1 MTIVAIIPARL
12 GSKGIPKKNIKL
24 LGGKPLIE
32 YTYQIAKKSKIF
44 DRIILTTES
53 KKITKT
59 AKKIGMEVPFIRPK
73 ELALDETPMID
84 VIKHSINN
92 LTINKKKPKYYCILQ
107 PTSPFRDIN
116 ELKKAYAYFT
126 KNKCDSVVSVEEVPE
141 HYSPFFTMKIKKNK
155 LEHYLPKGLN
165 ISRRQDVDQAYIRS
179 GCFYFAK
186 TSILIKNNSIYG
198 KVSRPWIVDNK
209 NLVNLDT
216 KEDWQR
222 AVNIIERKKKI

>member
-1 MTIVAIIPARL
+1 MSIVAIIPARL
-12 GSKGIPKKNIKL
+12 GSKGIPHKNIKL

-32 YTYQIAKKSKIF
+32 YTFLTAKKSKIF

-53 KKITKT
+53 SKISKI
-59 AKKIGMEVPFIRPK
+59 AKKIGIDVPFMRPG

-92 LTINKKKPKYYCILQ
+92 LTINKKRPKYYCILQ
-107 PTSPFRDIN
+107 PTSPFRDID
-116 ELKKAYAYFT
+116 ELKKAYVYFT
-126 KNKCDSVVSVEEVPE
+126 KNKCDSVVSVEKVPE
-141 HYSPFFTMKIKKNK
+141 HYSPFFTMKINKNK
-155 LEHYLPKGLN
+155 LEHYLPKGIN
-165 ISRRQDVDQAYIRS
+165 ISRRQDVKQAYIRS

-198 KVSRPWIVDNK
+198 KVSRPWIVDNS
-209 NLVNLDT
+209 NLVNLDN

-222 AVNIIERKKKI
+222 AVKLIKRKNKV